1 MGSYLVTGS
10 QANTLA
16 FQDGK
21 FVFTGT
27 KQKLEL
33 SPHALR
39 AGLAPFLA
47 LPGLHWSVR
56 GWFVFWGLKPTLFL
70 HKHLFKLSTGL

>member
-1 MGSYLVTGS
+1 MGNHLVTGS

-21 FVFTGT
+21 FVFTGS

-47 LPGLHWSVR
+47 FPGLH
-56 GWFVFWGLKPTLFL
+56 
-70 HKHLFKLSTGL
+70 